1 VRYLDEAG
9 ADALVRWFSTHP
21 DLEDSDLVES
31 VLEEIEGEGAWKTRW
46 YSPGRD
52 LTTGGWIIEPRPG
65 AVGCGEGVLRRGPAT
80 RVQPDVGWANA
91 RRRVA
96 PTGRT
101 ESARGHM
108 RWPRRLHPSAAK
120 CGPKLSPI
128 PSRVASREVVFDSS
142 LVRGVVN

>member
-65 AVGCGEGVLRRGPAT
+65 LWVVVKEYSDEDPQRAFSLTWVGPT
-80 RVQPDVGWANA
+80 PDA
-91 RRRVA
+91 
-96 PTGRT
+96 
-101 ESARGHM
+101 E
-108 RWPRRLHPSAAK
+108 
-120 CGPKLSPI
+120 
-128 PSRVASREVVFDSS
+128 
-142 LVRGVVN
+142 